1 MGSIP
6 KDLISGAASVDFK
19 VPISKAGAYLKK
31 YPAVIVKKDG
41 KYYGV
46 VDRRAIH
53 RAMHK
58 MNVSNSE
65 KVGKITIKAPRITN
79 STSIY
84 DMAYYFYKSGIKSLP
99 FTSGNK
105 IVGVLERM
113 TLLKMLLSLN
123 VLEGMRTSE
132 AMSTPVVAI
141 AAKANVAQARAAMKE
156 MKVNR
161 LVVLQDSRFAGL
173 LTSYNI
179 SKGMLKHSERLPK
192 MKTESYS
199 PSNVPVSSLMEKSP
213 ATIEHNR
220 PVSDAV
226 RDMVERKI
234 SSLVVMKNREPIG
247 ILTVSD
253 VFEGVLARQR
263 VEPSKVFMSGFD
275 ANTYQYE
282 DEARESLKSL
292 VDEIERLGGIDV
304 DYITFKLKGHKSVYE
319 MQARLSLGRHG
330 IVTMHSS
337 EHLFEETLNDLIRKL
352 KHRVIKEKD
361 SILTHRRLMPKGAV

>member
-6 KDLISGAASVDFK
+6 KDLISGAASVDFTL
-19 VPISKAGAYLKK
+19 PISKAASYLKK
-31 YPAVIVKKDG
+31 YPAVIVRKDG
-41 KYYGV
+41 EYFGV
-46 VDRRAIH
+46 VDSRTMSRAL
-53 RAMHK
+53 HK
-58 MNVSNSE
+58 LNMSNSE
-65 KVGKITIKAPRITN
+65 KVGKISVKAPRITN

-84 DMAYYFYKSGIKSLP
+84 DMAYYFYKSGVKSLP
-99 FTSGNK
+99 FTSGSR
-105 IVGVLERM
+105 IVGVMERR

-132 AMSTPVVAI
+132 AMSTPVIAI
-141 AAKANVAQARAAMKE
+141 ASKANASQALAAMRD

-173 LTSYNI
+173 LTNYNI
-179 SKGMLKHSERLPK
+179 SSGMLKHSERLPR
-192 MKTESYS
+192 MKTEQYA
-199 PSNVPVSSLMEKSP
+199 PSNVPVSSLMEKNP

-226 RDMVERKI
+226 RDMIERKI
-234 SSLVVMKNREPIG
+234 SSLVVMKDREPIG

-253 VFEGVLARQR
+253 VLEGILARQK

-275 ANTYQYE
+275 ASTYPYE
-282 DEARESLKSL
+282 DEAREALKSL
-292 VDEIERLGGIDV
+292 VDEIEQLSGMDV

-330 IVTMHSS
+330 IITMHSS
-337 EHLFEETLNDLIRKL
+337 AHLFDETLNDLLRKL
-352 KHRVIKEKD
+352 KHKVIKEKE
-361 SILTHRRLMPKGAV
+361 SILSHKKIMPKGAV